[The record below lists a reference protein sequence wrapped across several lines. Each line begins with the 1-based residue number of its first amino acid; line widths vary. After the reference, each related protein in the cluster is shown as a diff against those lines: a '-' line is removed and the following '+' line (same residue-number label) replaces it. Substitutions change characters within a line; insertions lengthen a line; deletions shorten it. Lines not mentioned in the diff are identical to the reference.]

1 MGDMS
6 AAEPLQQLRLKF
18 LSDLQTRELLTPS
31 MTMSGGGELEVEMIR
46 KVVSAWLVAMG
57 VCDSWYFLNNEG
69 RSHNRWLGRRAPI
82 NKGYGDVRAPGVDVR
97 MKPINIK
104 GFSCLTRV

>member
-18 LSDLQTRELLTPS
+18 LSDLRIRELLTPS

-46 KVVSAWLVAMG
+46 KGRVCLACCDGGLWQLVLSKQRG
-57 VCDSWYFLNNEG
+57 
-69 RSHNRWLGRRAPI
+69 PQ
-82 NKGYGDVRAPGVDVR
+82 P
-97 MKPINIK
+97 
-104 GFSCLTRV
+104 